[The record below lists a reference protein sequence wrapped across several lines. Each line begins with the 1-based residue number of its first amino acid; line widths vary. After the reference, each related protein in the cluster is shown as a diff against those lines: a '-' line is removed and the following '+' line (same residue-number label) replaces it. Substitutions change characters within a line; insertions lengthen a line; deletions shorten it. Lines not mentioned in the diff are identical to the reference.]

1 MFKRYSIR
9 QRIWQFIVEIITG
22 SLLVITL
29 TMGMGVLLKQTG
41 QLALPSSSS
50 FSVDLG
56 DVSISAINQKMRHIP
71 YDYVIFDKKSGNILG
86 GTYQKSDLLAYKLAN
101 NNSGD
106 VEKKGVTYTYAS
118 NEAVSIV
125 VRHST
130 LPEFTN
136 ARLRHI
142 SYNKFSYVT
151 VIVGVFLTIVISVY
165 RLAREYQ
172 ANFKEIQKLA
182 LNMGKSTLDFN
193 NHLKILEFNNILNNL
208 TEKNNELVYLIN
220 KERHEK
226 EDLSFQVGALSHDVR
241 TPLTVLKGNIELLET
256 TIISKEQSEFL
267 EAMKRSLLRFDN
279 YFSQMMD
286 YTKLLN
292 EDDHKEYIS
301 LELFLSDTC
310 LLLNEFANTY
320 GVSYHEDIQ
329 VYNLDIY
336 INSHALSR
344 AITNIFV
351 NACQYARKGGKK
363 VYLNVY
369 LKQDRLCFSICNNG
383 EPFSE
388 SAKKNASKL
397 FYTEDSGRT
406 GKHYGIGLAF
416 AKEVAFRHDGILE
429 LRNPPGGGAEV
440 ILQIKV

>member
-41 QLALPSSSS
+41 QLTLPSSSS

-142 SYNKFSYVT
+142 LS
-151 VIVGVFLTIVISVY
+151 
-165 RLAREYQ
+165 
-172 ANFKEIQKLA
+172 
-182 LNMGKSTLDFN
+182 
-193 NHLKILEFNNILNNL
+193 
-208 TEKNNELVYLIN
+208 LI
-220 KERHEK
+220 H
-226 EDLSFQVGALSHDVR
+226 
-241 TPLTVLKGNIELLET
+241 I
-256 TIISKEQSEFL
+256 
-267 EAMKRSLLRFDN
+267 
-279 YFSQMMD
+279 
-286 YTKLLN
+286 
-292 EDDHKEYIS
+292 
-301 LELFLSDTC
+301 
-310 LLLNEFANTY
+310 
-320 GVSYHEDIQ
+320 
-329 VYNLDIY
+329 
-336 INSHALSR
+336 
-344 AITNIFV
+344 
-351 NACQYARKGGKK
+351 
-363 VYLNVY
+363 
-369 LKQDRLCFSICNNG
+369 
-383 EPFSE
+383 
-388 SAKKNASKL
+388 
-397 FYTEDSGRT
+397 
-406 GKHYGIGLAF
+406 
-416 AKEVAFRHDGILE
+416 
-429 LRNPPGGGAEV
+429 
-440 ILQIKV
+440 